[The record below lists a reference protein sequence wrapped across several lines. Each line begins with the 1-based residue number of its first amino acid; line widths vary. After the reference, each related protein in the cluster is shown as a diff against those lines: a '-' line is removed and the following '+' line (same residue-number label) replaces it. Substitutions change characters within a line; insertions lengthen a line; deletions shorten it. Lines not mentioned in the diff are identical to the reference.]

1 MNEMTKKP
9 VAKIAYLESYSIQT
23 KQVKIELQKYSSWM
37 TYSRLSSRLKILNV
51 VNIIEYNQNGSR

>member
-9 VAKIAYLESYSIQT
+9 VAKIAYLESYSIHT